1 MQKLIRHISVNTL
14 AVLFLSGC
22 GQLEGMEYSPKTT
35 PETFLQNQHWVNIQI
50 GDYSFIWSQP
60 TSTLIV
66 YFVGLFS
73 MYAGYLF
80 IRNQNQQSKLW
91 WGIGLLLTGL
101 GALFAGTSYQA
112 FGYEIKCSGRAFC
125 TWTSWWEIT
134 YMLLSVPGMNAF
146 LIATSYTNANGK
158 FRKAIQL
165 YAAMNTIGYAILVLY
180 GMLASAKFALSFE
193 CMSLISAP
201 SIIFLLCLHAINYIK
216 KNDKMNLLLL
226 ITWLIFVAVGIVYIL
241 YLYFG
246 FTSVLWKRNIW
257 FSENDVL
264 HLGMIAWVYFLINK
278 LRNVLIDMQDAKHRK
293 MET

>member
-1 MQKLIRHISVNTL
+1 MQNISRHISVSLLT
-14 AVLFLSGC
+14 VLFLSGC
-22 GQLEGMEYSPKTT
+22 GQLEGIDYSPKIK
-35 PETFLQNQHWVNIQI
+35 PETFLQNQHWVNIQF
-50 GDYSFIWSQP
+50 GAYSFIWSQP

-66 YFVGLFS
+66 YFVGFFS

-112 FGYEIKCSGRAFC
+112 FGYEIKCSGREFC
-125 TWTSWWEIT
+125 TWTSWWEIM

-146 LIATSYTNANGK
+146 LVATAYTNANGK

-165 YAAMNTIGYAILVLY
+165 YAVINTAGYAILVMY
-180 GMLASAKFALSFE
+180 GLFASVKFALSFE

-201 SIIFLLCLHAINYIK
+201 SIIFLILLHGASYIK
-216 KNDKMNLLLL
+216 KKDKMNFILLH
-226 ITWLIFVAVGIVYIL
+226 TWLIFVAVGIVYVF
-241 YLYFG
+241 YLSFG
-246 FTSVLWKRNIW
+246 FTSALWNRNIW

-264 HLGMIAWVYFLINK
+264 HLGMIAWVYFVIK
-278 LRNVLIDMQDAKHRK
+278 RLRNVIIDLQDPKNSIP
-293 MET
+293 